1 MATGGLYARCAQVLF
16 STEHL
21 TCPTSLNMR
30 SENVPGGLAEF
41 VVNLAGS
48 INPFIIEQ
56 RLEF

>member
-1 MATGGLYARCAQVLF
+1 M
-16 STEHL
+16 
-21 TCPTSLNMR
+21 N

-56 RLEF
+56 WLEF